1 MVPLENPLLDNL
13 RIEPTPGAT
22 TLVIFGAS
30 GDLTKRK
37 LLPAV
42 YSLSRGQRL
51 PARFSVIGVAR
62 TEMTDD
68 QFREFFQESLRE
80 FAKGEGRTDEVLR
93 SLQEQMFFVA
103 GEMDAPDL
111 YTRLSERLE
120 QVGSEGVLY
129 YLAVPPSAYGPI
141 VEALGAA

>member
-1 MVPLENPLLDNL
+1 MVPPDNPLLDNL

-62 TEMTDD
+62 TEMTDG
-68 QFREFFQESLRE
+68 QFRQQFQDSLSE
-80 FAKGEGRTDEVLR
+80 FAKVDGGGDEVVR
-93 SLQEQMFFVA
+93 SLEEQMYFVS
-103 GEMDAPDL
+103 GEMDDPGL
-111 YTRLSERLE
+111 YARLE
-120 QVGSEGVLY
+120 ARLREIGSEGVLY
-129 YLAVPPSAYGPI
+129 YLAIPPGVYGSV
-141 VEALGAA
+141 VEALGA

>member
-42 YSLSRGQRL
+42 YSLSRGHGCPPGSPWL
-51 PARFSVIGVAR
+51 AWPAAR
-62 TEMTDD
+62 
-68 QFREFFQESLRE
+68 
-80 FAKGEGRTDEVLR
+80 
-93 SLQEQMFFVA
+93 
-103 GEMDAPDL
+103 
-111 YTRLSERLE
+111 
-120 QVGSEGVLY
+120 
-129 YLAVPPSAYGPI
+129 
-141 VEALGAA
+141 